1 MIRVLVVQARGRKED
16 SVSDKTELTKI
27 QFHPDAPRPR
37 FMWQADLPT
46 TWVYLDTHPEA
57 SVRQAEI
64 IAENYIPGHRFK
76 RAEQKLI
83 IRQLES
89 AIIAARKAKALLTL
103 ILPGVNEAG
112 EPSAATLILRWYD
125 SSPDMSSMA
134 TIKRAF
140 EKKSAVME
148 EATTTKGSAYVMT
161 AETTKTGP
169 LDNRRDAYHRQAFI
183 PLAGTTWTLVASG
196 TTPDPDS
203 DAVMKDAISRL
214 VNSIKAYPE
223 SYGERLPDVETLGED
238 EQTVQTE
245 SVGEQVVEAQNHE
258 TQTDSVAK
266 TSVND
271 TDYTFLANVD
281 GGELTRE

>member
-1 MIRVLVVQARGRKED
+1 MSGN
-16 SVSDKTELTKI
+16 TELTKI

-46 TWVYLDTHPEA
+46 TWVYLNTHPEA
-57 SVRQAEI
+57 SARQTEI
-64 IAENYIPGHRFK
+64 IAEDYIPGHRFK

-89 AIIAARKAKALLTL
+89 TINAARKAKALLTL
-103 ILPGVNEAG
+103 ILPGVNEVG

-125 SSPDMSSMA
+125 SAPDMSSMA

-140 EKKSAVME
+140 EQKSAVME
-148 EATTTKGSAYVMT
+148 EATTAQGAAYAMT

-183 PLAGTTWTLVASG
+183 PLAGTTWTLVVSG

-203 DAVMKDAISRL
+203 DATMKDVISRL
-214 VNSIKAYPE
+214 VNSLKAYPE
-223 SYGERLPDVETLGED
+223 SYGERLPDFETLSED
-238 EQTVQTE
+238 ERSAENGPAEGQEPEARNHEAQTE
-245 SVGEQVVEAQNHE
+245 SKEKPSVD
-258 TQTDSVAK
+258 DS
-266 TSVND
+266 T
-271 TDYTFLANVD
+271 YTFQANVD
-281 GGELTRE
+281 DGELRRE